1 MNSSTQLP
9 IELSFEVV
17 GYYLYIRDSRSFK
30 SDDGSL
36 FQRASVDEVDVSRY
50 TGMEV
55 NPMASVTVEAVYQ
68 DGILKPLQA
77 LDLPDNVHVW
87 IQIIPT
93 HGEEAMAEENHF
105 KLRLV
110 ELGLLRE
117 IRTPS
122 DVPEGDRTPIQVKGK
137 SLSQTIIE
145 ERR

>member
-1 MNSSTQLP
+1 
-9 IELSFEVV
+9 
-17 GYYLYIRDSRSFK
+17 
-30 SDDGSL
+30 
-36 FQRASVDEVDVSRY
+36 
-50 TGMEV
+50 
-55 NPMASVTVEAVYQ
+55 MASVTVEAVYQ
-68 DGILKPLQA
+68 DGILKPLQV

-93 HGEEAMAEENHF
+93 HGEEAMAEENRF

-110 ELGLLRE
+110 ELGLLQE

-122 DVPEGDRTPIQVKGK
+122 EVPEGDRTPIQVEGK